1 MALDAAESSVDED
14 IYNIYKASQ
23 PKEFS
28 DNCSDT
34 LRPRTAT
41 DLLCDHRGAEGLD
54 VLHEGP

>member
-34 LRPRTAT
+34 LRPRTAA
-41 DLLCDHRGAEGLD
+41 DHLLCDRQEAMGLD
-54 VLHEGP
+54 VL

>member
-1 MALDAAESSVDED
+1 MALDAAESCVDED

-34 LRPRTAT
+34 LRPRTAA
-41 DLLCDHRGAEGLD
+41 DLLCDRQEAMGLD
-54 VLHEGP
+54 VL